1 MGMKY
6 IGHRNQETGEEQSLR
21 DHLLGTAKLA
31 GEFAEAFDESAFSKL
46 IGRYHDIGKYSNDF
60 QIYIRNGGGKKVD
73 HSTAGMQEF
82 FKNRM
87 LEAAFCVGGHH
98 AGLPNGGTC
107 SDGASGNTL
116 WAKNKRD
123 HLPDYQAYVNENEPI
138 TSVRRSSLYQ
148 NICREKD
155 QFSWMFYTRMLF
167 SCLVDADFLDT
178 EEFMNSANDNRKG
191 FASIETLKK
200 RLDDYIEKNLS
211 KPVSAIN
218 KKRCEILTQ
227 CVAAG
232 DELQEEIK
240 NLTVPTGGGKTIASL
255 AFALHAAEKQQK
267 KRVIYVIPYTTIIEQ
282 TAQVFGQIMGSENVV
297 EHHMNVEY
305 DTVEDNETTEFAC
318 KRLAVENWDAPIIV
332 TTNVQF
338 FESLFANRTSRSR
351 KLHHIA
357 NSIIIFDEAQMIPT
371 GFLRPC
377 TRAIEELTLHYHCIA
392 VLCTATQPAL
402 KPFFKRQEITEICRD
417 VTGNYDFFQR
427 TKIEPPGDIFEME
440 DLAKKIAVHEQVL
453 CIVNTKKSAGDL
465 FDLVNSK
472 SNEGVYYLSTNLYP
486 VHRIQVLKEIK
497 KRLKDGQACRVIAT
511 SLVEAGVDID
521 FPVVYRELAG
531 LDSLL
536 QAAGRCNREGKRSK
550 KLSVVQIFLLPD
562 TKRNKH
568 MRLSREAA
576 EKVLRDSSVNIDSPQ
591 AIQHYFEILY
601 KFKGEGFLD
610 HKNILAMSEKP
621 TMPFHDIAKEFVL
634 IEERQMPIYIPTEEN
649 IEITS
654 QIESGKYTR
663 LLLRKAGKYMVN
675 VYCGD
680 KNQPYE
686 KLHAAQKI
694 IRLDDALTI
703 LADRSL
709 YDKDKGLAQN
719 IEEGQGVF
727 M

>member
-1 MGMKY
+1 MIMKY
-6 IGHRNQETGEEQSLR
+6 IGHRNPETGEEQSLR

-31 GEFAEAFDESAFSKL
+31 GEFAEAFDESAFSEL

-60 QIYIRNGGGKKVD
+60 QTYIRNGGGKKVD

-82 FKNRM
+82 FKSRM

-107 SDGASGNTL
+107 TDGASGNTL

-123 HLPDYQAYVNENEPI
+123 HLPNYQAYLTENEPI
-138 TSVRRSSLYQ
+138 SSVRRSSLYQ
-148 NICREKD
+148 KICRGQD
-155 QFSWMFYTRMLF
+155 QFSRMFYTRMIF
-167 SCLVDADFLDT
+167 SGLVDADFLDT
-178 EEFMNSANDNRKG
+178 EEFMNSANGNRKG
-191 FASIETLKK
+191 FACIEILKK
-200 RLDDYIEKNLS
+200 RLDDYIENNFS
-211 KPVSAIN
+211 NPVSAIN

-227 CVAAG
+227 CVTAG
-232 DELQEEIK
+232 DTLQDEIK

-255 AFALHAAEKQQK
+255 AFSLHAAENKQK
-267 KRVIYVIPYTTIIEQ
+267 KRIIYVIPYTTIIEQ
-282 TAQVFGQIMGSENVV
+282 TAQVFGQIMGPENVV
-297 EHHMNVEY
+297 EHYMNVEF
-305 DTVEDNETTEFAC
+305 DSVEDNENADLAC
-318 KRLAVENWDAPIIV
+318 KRMAVENWDAPIIV

-338 FESLFANRTSRSR
+338 FESLFANRTSRCR

-357 NSIIIFDEAQMIPT
+357 NSVIIFDEAQMLPQE
-371 GFLRPC
+371 FLRPC
-377 TRAIEELTLHYHCIA
+377 TRAIEELTLYYNCIA

-402 KPFFKRQEITEICRD
+402 KSFFKRQEITEICGD

-427 TKIEPPGDIFEME
+427 TTIEPPGDIFEME
-440 DLAKKIAVHEQVL
+440 DLAKNIAAHEQVL
-453 CIVNTKKSAGDL
+453 CIVNTKKSAGAL

-486 VHRIQVLKEIK
+486 VHRIMVLKEIK
-497 KRLKDGQACRVIAT
+497 KRLNDGKSCRVIAT
-511 SLVEAGVDID
+511 SLVEAGVDMD

-531 LDSLL
+531 LDSIL

-550 KLSVVQIFLLPD
+550 AASVVHIFLLPD

-568 MRLSREAA
+568 MRLSREAT
-576 EKVLRDSSVNIDSPQ
+576 EKVLRDIPASIDSPQ
-591 AIQHYFEILY
+591 AIQRYFEVLY
-601 KFKGEGFLD
+601 KFNGEEFLD

-649 IEITS
+649 IAITE
-654 QIESGKYTR
+654 QLESGKYNR
-663 LLLRKAGKYMVN
+663 SLLRKAGKYMVN

-680 KNQPYE
+680 RKQPYE
-686 KLHAAQKI
+686 KLNDAQKVI
-694 IRLDDALTI
+694 KLDDAITI
-703 LADRSL
+703 LVDHSL

-719 IEEGQGVF
+719 IEAGQGVF